1 MTERHQVLKV
11 RGLRVT
17 YRSRAGRVTA
27 VDGADLTVT
36 AGQITAIVGES
47 GSGKSSTAH
56 AILGLLPPTG
66 RIEAGSISL
75 RGQEL
80 AGLSRRA
87 WQHIRGA
94 QIGLVPQ
101 DPAVSLDPLTP
112 IGRHVAEVLRIH
124 GLATRTTAPD
134 RAVELLAEAGIPD
147 AATRARQYPHE
158 LSGGLR
164 QRVLIAMAT
173 AARPA
178 LLIADEPTSALD
190 VTVQRQILDHLD
202 TLVSTGDLAILLVTH
217 DLAVVAQRAQH
228 VVVMSH
234 GQVVEA
240 GPTSDMLTDPRSDYT
255 RRLITDAPGLR
266 SRRLRPSATATPP
279 PAADAPA
286 PGPLLA
292 VDHLRLSYPAHG
304 IRGRGRL
311 ARVAVDDVSFTVP
324 ARTTLGL
331 VGESGSGKT
340 SLARLILGLA
350 RPDAGRIR
358 LDGRDITG
366 LRRRHLRTMHRRVQL
381 VYQNPYASLN
391 PYFTVDELVGEPLR
405 NYGIGDRVAR
415 SQRIGELLDSVALP
429 AGIRRRRAA
438 ELSGGQRQRVAIARA
453 LALNPDL
460 LVCDEPV
467 SALDV
472 TVQAQILQLLVDL
485 QHRYGLTYLFI
496 SHDLAVVRQIA
507 DRVAVMRGGRLLEVA
522 STDDIFAAPR
532 HPYTRA
538 LLDAIPNQKDPSWN
552 LD

>member
-1 MTERHQVLKV
+1 MTEPRQVLEV

-17 YRSRAGRVTA
+17 YRSRSGRVTA
-27 VDGADLTVT
+27 VDGAALTVT
-36 AGQITAIVGES
+36 AGQITAVVGES
-47 GSGKSSTAH
+47 GSGKTSTAH
-56 AILGLLPPTG
+56 AVLGLLPSTG
-66 RIEAGSISL
+66 RVEAGSIRL

-80 AGLSRRA
+80 VGLSRRA

-124 GLATRTTAPD
+124 GLATRATAPD

-147 AATRARQYPHE
+147 AAARARQYPHE

-202 TLVSTGDLAILLVTH
+202 ALVSTGDLAILLVTH

-240 GPTSDMLTDPRSDYT
+240 GPTSDVLTDPRTDYT
-255 RRLITDAPGLR
+255 RRLIADAPGLR
-266 SRRLRPSATATPP
+266 SRRLRPLAPAVP
-279 PAADAPA
+279 PAAEVPA

-292 VDHLRLSYPAHG
+292 VDHLSLSYPAHR
-304 IRGRGRL
+304 IRGRDQP
-311 ARVAVDDVSFTVP
+311 ARFAVDDVSFTIP

-340 SLARLILGLA
+340 SLARLILGLT

-358 LDGRDITG
+358 LDGRDITA
-366 LRRRHLRTMHRRVQL
+366 LRRRDLRTVHRRVQL
-381 VYQNPYASLN
+381 IYQNPYASLN

-405 NYGIGDRVAR
+405 NYGIGDRAGR

-507 DRVAVMRGGRLLEVA
+507 DRVAVMRGGRLVEVA
-522 STDDIFAAPR
+522 TTDDIFAAPC